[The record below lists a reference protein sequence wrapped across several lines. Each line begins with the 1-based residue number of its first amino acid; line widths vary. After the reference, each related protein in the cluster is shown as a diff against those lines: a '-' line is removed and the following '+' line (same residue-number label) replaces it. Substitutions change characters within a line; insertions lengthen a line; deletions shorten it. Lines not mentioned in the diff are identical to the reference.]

1 MGASSD
7 PTAGKPANGDGRPEP
22 EQVERRGGAEENTG
36 QASTRRTPSRASVSP
51 EYAATG
57 ETRRALVREPR
68 LMTDWSSFL
77 AGANPLR
84 KG

>member
-1 MGASSD
+1 M
-7 PTAGKPANGDGRPEP
+7 
-22 EQVERRGGAEENTG
+22 
-36 QASTRRTPSRASVSP
+36 
-51 EYAATG
+51 G